1 MSKLRAAM
9 WSIAIGVLA
18 VTLTAMLF
26 RVLPAGGAVFVA
38 LLVACVALLSLL
50 LALLVEVSPVVGA
63 GGGAFGAILVAAV
76 LGITIALAPLG
87 LGAQRPQLTDLL
99 WKPLFALIGVIAVCA
114 AAGWTG
120 VRLGLRLSR
129 RARGAVRPP
138 V

>member
-1 MSKLRAAM
+1 MNVST
-9 WSIAIGVLA
+9 SSDG
-18 VTLTAMLF
+18 
-26 RVLPAGGAVFVA
+26 PA
-38 LLVACVALLSLL
+38 STRT
-50 LALLVEVSPVVGA
+50 VSPVVGA